1 MTAYEKIQ
9 DELRARPVTWLV
21 TGCAGFIGSHLIEKL
36 LSLGQKVV
44 GLDNLST
51 GSRRNVTEVQ
61 RLVGKEAWRRFRFVE
76 GDIRNLKTCQKG
88 CRGVDYV
95 LHQAALGSVP
105 RSVADPLTTNQCNV
119 DGFLNMLIAARDAD
133 VESFVYA
140 SSSSVYGDDPELPKV
155 EHRLGEPLSPYAVSK
170 RVNELY
176 AGAFSRCYKLR
187 TTGLRY
193 FNVFG
198 PRQDPNGAYAAV
210 IPKWIDAMRRGA
222 SVYIYGDGETSRDFC
237 YVDNVVQANVLA
249 ATVRRPGAA
258 RNDEVFNI
266 ACHERITLNE
276 LFATLRES
284 LLPRFPRV
292 LRAKPRYRG
301 FRVGDVRHSLASIEK
316 AERLLGYCPTHSFAQ
331 GIVRTAEYVR

>member
-1 MTAYEKIQ
+1 
-9 DELRARPVTWLV
+9 
-21 TGCAGFIGSHLIEKL
+21 
-36 LSLGQKVV
+36 
-44 GLDNLST
+44 
-51 GSRRNVTEVQ
+51 
-61 RLVGKEAWRRFRFVE
+61 
-76 GDIRNLKTCQKG
+76 
-88 CRGVDYV
+88 
-95 LHQAALGSVP
+95 
-105 RSVADPLTTNQCNV
+105 
-119 DGFLNMLIAARDAD
+119 
-133 VESFVYA
+133 
-140 SSSSVYGDDPELPKV
+140 VYGDDPELPKL

-222 SVYIYGDGETSRDFC
+222 SVYINGDGETSRDFC

-284 LLPRFPRV
+284 
-292 LRAKPRYRG
+292 
-301 FRVGDVRHSLASIEK
+301 SL
-316 AERLLGYCPTHSFAQ
+316 
-331 GIVRTAEYVR
+331 